1 MIDEVITVPKRVQR
15 FDPRQ
20 KMHSDTF
27 EVFHY
32 LDLES
37 RHLDAHFHDFYEV
50 FYFIGGDVDYWID
63 GSVYSLK
70 PGDILLIRPT
80 ELHKP
85 VPRDVASANYE
96 RIVLWLEKSYLEN
109 LEDGIFTACFAVSA
123 ETKILRPSRN
133 LRGQLMPLFEQLVRE
148 FYADTFGSQSYTRG
162 VLLQLLTVI
171 NRIALTGQATGD
183 STPTFV
189 TDILTYINTHYG
201 EPLSLDALASHFF
214 VSKYY
219 LSHEF
224 KKAVG
229 TGVHRY
235 ITLKRLSVAY
245 DLLADGMSPNQ
256 AAVQCGFGDYT
267 AFYRAFRAEY
277 GISPAACGK

>member
-1 MIDEVITVPKRVQR
+1 MTGEVMTVPKKVQR

-20 KMHSDTF
+20 KMNSDTY

-37 RHLDAHFHDFYEV
+37 RHLEAHFHDFYEV

-63 GSVYSLK
+63 GSLYALK

-85 VPRDVASANYE
+85 VPRDVTSANYE

-109 LEDGIFTACFAVSA
+109 LEGGMFTTCFALTA
-123 ETKILRPSRN
+123 DTKILRPSHAV
-133 LRGQLMPLFEQLVRE
+133 RGQIQPLFEQLVTE
-148 FYADTFGSQSYTRG
+148 YYGDAFGSKSCVYG
-162 VLLQLLTVI
+162 ILLQFLTHI
-171 NRIALTGQATGD
+171 NRIALSGKATGE

-189 TDILTYINTHYG
+189 TDILTYINTHYC
-201 EPLSLDALASHFF
+201 EPLTLDDLASHFF

-235 ITLKRLSVAY
+235 IMLKRLSVAY
-245 DLLADGMSPNQ
+245 DLLADGVSPNQ

-267 AFYRAFRAEY
+267 AFYRAFRTEY
-277 GISPAACGK
+277 GISPAVCGK

>member
-1 MIDEVITVPKRVQR
+1 MPKKVQR

-20 KMHSDTF
+20 KMNGETF
-27 EVFHY
+27 EIFHY

-37 RHLDAHFHDFYEV
+37 RHLGVHFHDFYEV
-50 FYFIGGDVDYWID
+50 FLFIGGDVDYWID
-63 GSVYSLK
+63 GSLFPLK

-85 VPRDVASANYE
+85 VPREVASANYE

-109 LEDGIFTACFAVSA
+109 LEGGIFTTCFDLTAD
-123 ETKILRPSRN
+123 TKILRPSHTA
-133 LRGQLMPLFEQLVRE
+133 RGQVKALFEQMIGE
-148 FYADTFGSQSYTRG
+148 FYGEGFGSKSCAFG
-162 VLLQLLTVI
+162 VLLQLLTLI
-171 NRIALTGQATGD
+171 NRIALTGKATGE
-183 STPTFV
+183 SIPTFV
-189 TDILTYINTHYG
+189 ADILNYINGHYG
-201 EPLSLDALASHFF
+201 DALTLDALASHFF

-245 DLLADGMSPNQ
+245 DLLNEGQPPNQ
-256 AAVQCGFGDYT
+256 VAVQCGFGDYT

-277 GISPAACGK
+277 GISPAMCGK

>member
-1 MIDEVITVPKRVQR
+1 MPKKTQR

-20 KMHSDTF
+20 KMNSDTY

-63 GSVYSLK
+63 GSLYHLK

-85 VPRDVASANYE
+85 VPREVAAANYE
-96 RIVLWLEKSYLEN
+96 RIVLWLDRTYLET
-109 LEDGIFTACFAVSA
+109 LEDGIFTACFQVSA
-123 ETKILRPSRN
+123 TAKILRPTHAQ
-133 LRGQLMPLFEQLVRE
+133 RGQLMSLFGQLVRE
-148 FYADTFGSQSYTRG
+148 FYGEGFGGKSCTFGI
-162 VLLQLLTVI
+162 LLQLLTVI
-171 NRIALTGQATGD
+171 NRIALAGD
-183 STPTFV
+183 TAPNSTPTFV
-189 TDILTYINTHYG
+189 TDILAFINEHYG
-201 EPLSLDALASHFF
+201 EPLTLDTLASHFF

-245 DLLADGMSPNQ
+245 GLLSDGVAPNQ
-256 AAVQCGFGDYT
+256 VSGLCGFGDYT

-277 GISPAACGK
+277 GMSPAACGK

>member
-1 MIDEVITVPKRVQR
+1 MPKKLQR

-20 KMHSDTF
+20 KMNSETF

-37 RHLDAHFHDFYEV
+37 RHLAVHFHDFYEV
-50 FYFIGGDVDYWID
+50 FLFIGGDVDYWID
-63 GSVYSLK
+63 GSLVPLK
-70 PGDILLIRPT
+70 PGDILLISPT

-85 VPRDVASANYE
+85 VPREVASANYE
-96 RIVLWLEKSYLEN
+96 RIVLWLEKSYFEN
-109 LEDGIFTACFAVSA
+109 LEGGIFTACFELSA
-123 ETKILRPSRN
+123 ETKILRPSHAM
-133 LRGQLMPLFEQLVRE
+133 RGQVKPLFEQLVKE
-148 FYADTFGSQSYTRG
+148 FYGSGFGSESYAYG
-162 VLLQLLTVI
+162 LLLQLLTQI
-171 NRIALTGQATGD
+171 NRIALTGQATGE
-183 STPTFV
+183 STPTFI
-189 TDILTYINTHYG
+189 TDILTYINGHYG
-201 EPLSLDALASHFF
+201 EDLTLDALASHFF

-245 DLLADGMSPNQ
+245 DLLTDGVSPNQ
-256 AAVQCGFGDYT
+256 AATQCGFGDYT

-277 GISPAACGK
+277 GIPPTACGK

>member
-1 MIDEVITVPKRVQR
+1 MSGVITMQKRVQR

-20 KMHSDTF
+20 KMNSDTF

-63 GSVYSLK
+63 GSLYPLK

-109 LEDGIFTACFAVSA
+109 LEDGIFTACFDIAA
-123 ETKILRPSRN
+123 NTKILRPSHG
-133 LRGQLMPLFEQLVRE
+133 LRGQLTPLFEQLVRE
-148 FYADTFGSQSYTRG
+148 FYADAFGSKSYTRG

-171 NRIALTGQATGD
+171 NRIALTGQATGG

-245 DLLADGMSPNQ
+245 DLLSDGVSPNQ

-277 GISPAACGK
+277 GISPAACSR